1 MEMVKYYVNDVEVD
15 KDTYD
20 RAVEKIK
27 FKELFNEVFNV
38 FGYSMES
45 DLSVKK
51 ELVEDSDRAY
61 EVSYNVDD
69 NTEDSNCTNDE
80 FDNDADC
87 DDDCPLVEM
96 MYNRITELQEKVEE
110 LKESNRQ
117 LLELLEQAGEN
128 KVMFEE
134 LKAKLDR
141 IDQRVPRVIYL
152 PVYSHPDS
160 YKPNW

>member
-45 DLSVKK
+45 ELSVKK
-51 ELVEDSDRAY
+51 ELIEDNDRAY
-61 EVSYNVDD
+61 EVATNIDD
-69 NTEDSNCTNDE
+69 NTEDYNCTNDE
-80 FDNDADC
+80 FDDDEEC
-87 DDDCPLVEM
+87 DEDCPIVEM

-134 LKAKLDR
+134 LKAKLDS
-141 IDQRVPRVIYL
+141 IYKKVPQIIYI
-152 PVYSHPDS
+152 PVYNQPGLNKS
-160 YKPNW
+160 NW